1 MLHSSPRTA
10 LACALAVVASLGL
23 AACESNQSEVGLK
36 SPAREGLAIPL
47 EGVNYNVFITRELNL
62 RIQPDQAYYKG
73 PEPPG
78 DQTLYGVFLQ
88 VCNKGKTPRPTARDF
103 TIVDN
108 QGNTFHPTPLPAD
121 NPFAY
126 HPATL
131 PAGQCIPAPGSPAQQ
146 GPTAGAMLLFRLPL
160 ANTENR
166 PLALHII
173 GPVAGPANARVVDLD
188 I

>member
-1 MLHSSPRTA
+1 MLHRSLRTA

-23 AACESNQSEVGLK
+23 AACESNQSELGVK

-62 RIQPDQAYYKG
+62 RIQPDEAYYKG

-126 HPATL
+126 HAATL
-131 PAGQCIPAPGSPAQQ
+131 PPGQCIPAAGSPAQQ
-146 GPTAGAMLLFRLPL
+146 GPTAGALLVFRLPL
-160 ANTENR
+160 ATTENR

-173 GPVAGPANARVVDLD
+173 GPVAGPKSARVVDLE